1 MIRRWSH
8 INIFSSTAR
17 STFRVIEA
25 KTSFSL
31 FKTNVKFKNI
41 KKLKI
46 KFSKLKR
53 KAFKRLKHQSNLM
66 QNVRVFKFW
75 ALDYRLTRNIAR
87 FDYFYYIFLNNTLVY
102 NYSYVARNN
111 EQLSHNAPFLLS
123 NCNKTMLLVLS
134 RMRGSFI
141 SRKALAPQNFVST
154 FAWAP
159 TAFLEFDHVNYV
171 PTYAKYDNSLLPINF
186 TLTPEAS
193 NDETVFNEF
202 FFLLEA
208 LLLARTALLRQ
219 FAHLSLLAIT
229 I

>member
-8 INIFSSTAR
+8 INMFSSATRPA
-17 STFRVIEA
+17 FRVIEA
-25 KTSFSL
+25 KTSFSF

-46 KFSKLKR
+46 KFSKIKR

-66 QNVRVFKFW
+66 QHARVFKFW
-75 ALDYRLTRNIAR
+75 ALDYRLARNIAR

-134 RMRGSFI
+134 RVRGSFI
-141 SRKALAPQNFVST
+141 SRKILAPQNFVST
-154 FAWAP
+154 FVWAP
-159 TAFLEFDHVNYV
+159 AAFLEFDHVSYV
-171 PTYAKYDNSLLPINF
+171 PTYSKYDNSLLPISP
-186 TLTPEAS
+186 TLTPDAS
-193 NDETVFNEF
+193 IDEVTLSEF
-202 FFLLEA
+202 FNFLGT
-208 LLLARTALLRQ
+208 LLFARTALLRQ
-219 FAHLSLLAIT
+219 FANLSLLMLT
-229 I
+229 F